1 MKRTIRTSREIMD
14 GWTIRDHMGNVEEMY
29 GAMSRYAAEEHL
41 EQTQQA
47 LPFMRDK
54 HAGQFRKK
62 SRYSDQKIP
71 YIYHPLLMACQAH
84 AAGIRDDNVLAAMLL
99 HDVCEDCDVS
109 VENLPF
115 NETVRA
121 AVDHLTFRPAILG
134 SWEEARDF
142 YYRRMEENP
151 IACLVKVFDRCS
163 NVSTMCLCFD
173 RDRMIEYLDE
183 TDRYILPMLDRAEQ
197 LYPQYSGALFIVKY
211 HLMSVDENIK
221 ALFLE
226 EGERY
231 EQQ

>member
-1 MKRTIRTSREIMD
+1 MD
-14 GWTIRDHMGNVEEMY
+14 GWVIQDHMSSVDEMY
-29 GAMSRYAAEEHL
+29 NALSECASAEHL
-41 EQTQQA
+41 EQTQKA

-84 AAGIRDDNVLAAMLL
+84 ASGIRDDRVLTAMLL
-99 HDVCEDCDVS
+99 HDVCEDCNVS

-115 NETVRA
+115 DEMVKA

-142 YYRRMEENP
+142 YYRRMKENP
-151 IACLVKVFDRCS
+151 IATLVKVFDRCS

-183 TDRYILPMLDRAEQ
+183 TDRYILPLLNRAEQ
-197 LYPQYSGALFIVKY
+197 FYPQYSGALFIVKY
-211 HLMSVDENIK
+211 HLLSVDENIK

-226 EGERY
+226 EGKEN